1 MTTMKKFI
9 SFVVLL
15 VIAQIS
21 IAQDYENVR
30 LVFNDSLSNSSIYN
44 LQNILDTDTL
54 KTNNPNLTITS
65 FVCSSICYVD
75 WEVKHSSNILSNM
88 AKKYIKSCAKNNSK
102 LYFDNIMAI
111 NREGR
116 VISLGNRVIRVKKV
130 K

>member
-1 MTTMKKFI
+1 MKKFI

-44 LQNILDTDTL
+44 LQNILNTNTL
-54 KTNNPNLTITS
+54 KTNNPNLTITG
-65 FVCSSICYVD
+65 FTCSSICYID
-75 WEVKHSSNILSNM
+75 WEVKHNSNILSTA
-88 AKKYIKSCAKNNSK
+88 AKKYIKNYAKNNSK

>member
-1 MTTMKKFI
+1 MKKFI

-44 LQNILDTDTL
+44 LQNILNTNTL
-54 KTNNPNLTITS
+54 KTNNPNLTITG
-65 FVCSSICYVD
+65 FTCSSICYID
-75 WEVKHSSNILSNM
+75 WEVKHNSNILSTA
-88 AKKYIKSCAKNNSK
+88 AKKYIKNYAKNNSK

-111 NREGR
+111 N
-116 VISLGNRVIRVKKV
+116 
-130 K
+130 